1 MFCLPVEGIVR
12 NIPFRLD
19 SYFYAE
25 EIAKEKAE
33 AEFQY
38 PFRLD
43 SYFYT
48 MVATDI
54 WREHVSIPFQVR
66 FLFLQKAMKKINNF
80 LGVSI
85 PFQVRFLF
93 LHLAPQVIN
102 MRILFQYP
110 FRLDSYFYAYLFK
123 ASIYAVFRG
132 HFQKPS
138 DLLIH
143 TW

>member
-1 MFCLPVEGIVR
+1 MFQYPFRLDSYFYTIELHGKYSE
-12 NIPFRLD
+12 NGFQYPFRLD

-93 LHLAPQVIN
+93 LL
-102 MRILFQYP
+102 
-110 FRLDSYFYAYLFK
+110 RLTVK
-123 ASIYAVFRG
+123 
-132 HFQKPS
+132 
-138 DLLIH
+138 
-143 TW
+143 W